1 MEVGKAPVVIF
12 HMCARFVGI
21 KRIKHEYTLTTI
33 MYLPFTYSLRDALQD
48 RIGAALMNLIPQ
60 ETLNE
65 LQRYFIVD
73 TAGVLVWTIIFL
85 TIGVAIGRTLKM

>member
-1 MEVGKAPVVIF
+1 
-12 HMCARFVGI
+12 
-21 KRIKHEYTLTTI
+21 
-33 MYLPFTYSLRDALQD
+33 MYLPFIYSLKDALQD
-48 RIGAALMNLIPQ
+48 SIGAALMNLIPQ

-85 TIGVAIGRTLKM
+85 AIGVVMGRTLRK

>member
-1 MEVGKAPVVIF
+1 
-12 HMCARFVGI
+12 
-21 KRIKHEYTLTTI
+21 

-48 RIGAALMNLIPQ
+48 RIGSALMNLMPQ

-65 LQRYFIVD
+65 LQKYFIVD

-85 TIGVAIGRTLKM
+85 AIGVVIGRTLKK

>member
-1 MEVGKAPVVIF
+1 
-12 HMCARFVGI
+12 
-21 KRIKHEYTLTTI
+21 
-33 MYLPFTYSLRDALQD
+33 
-48 RIGAALMNLIPQ
+48 MNLIPQ

-85 TIGVAIGRTLKM
+85 AIGVVIGRTLKK

>member
-1 MEVGKAPVVIF
+1 
-12 HMCARFVGI
+12 
-21 KRIKHEYTLTTI
+21 

-73 TAGVLVWTIIFL
+73 IAGVLVWTIIFL
-85 TIGVAIGRTLKM
+85 AIGVAIGRTKNK

>member
-1 MEVGKAPVVIF
+1 
-12 HMCARFVGI
+12 
-21 KRIKHEYTLTTI
+21 

-73 TAGVLVWTIIFL
+73 IAGVLVWTIIFL
-85 TIGVAIGRTLKM
+85 TIGVAIGRTKNK